1 MIGFFEHFAKTDAY
15 DRLRRRYEKRLSKE
29 RRRQIEEG
37 NTLKKPFLY
46 RLDRAL
52 EYSGIRRL
60 LPFVNAEIF
69 ILFYVLALFIIFT
82 ACAVIFKN
90 SVAGIIA
97 DVIMCVIV
105 WGVIYVISGNYYN
118 KLEDNIMTLLNLIEN
133 FSKTED
139 DIVRIF
145 RKTIPYIGEP
155 VRTILTEFCSEA
167 EACGDVNRAFDNLNA
182 KIEHRKCRELLH
194 NIRVCSRY
202 ESNYDMLVRD
212 CRASMMD
219 FLAIKA
225 ERKAIINNGRAEIV
239 ILLLSAALIVYL
251 FSNIVSGG
259 LFGLMFGSVAG
270 RVIVLYCA
278 AVFMISVLIM
288 LTYDKKG
295 GE

>member
-1 MIGFFEHFAKTDAY
+1 MKGFFEYFAKTDAY
-15 DRLRRRYEKRLSKE
+15 ERLRRRYEKRLSRE
-29 RRRQIEEG
+29 RRRQMEEG
-37 NTLKKPFLY
+37 NTSKKPFLY
-46 RLDRAL
+46 RLDRML

-69 ILFYVLALFIIFT
+69 IAFYVLALFIIF
-82 ACAVIFKN
+82 AVCMFIFK
-90 SVAGIIA
+90 SPVAGVLA
-97 DVIMCVIV
+97 DIFMCLTV
-105 WGVIYVISGNYYN
+105 WCVMYIISGNYYR

-182 KIEHRKCRELLH
+182 RIEHRKCRELLH

-259 LFGLMFGSVAG
+259 LFILMFESVAG
-270 RVIVLYCA
+270 RVIVVYCA
-278 AVFMISVLIM
+278 AVFMISVIMM
-288 LTYDKKG
+288 LTYDKRG

>member
-1 MIGFFEHFAKTDAY
+1 MRGFSEYFAKTDAY
-15 DRLRRRYEKRLSKE
+15 ERLRQRYEKRLREE

-46 RLDRAL
+46 RLDRLL
-52 EYSGIRRL
+52 EYSGIRRHV
-60 LPFVNAEIF
+60 PFINAEIF
-69 ILFYVLALFIIFT
+69 ITLYVSALAALFTFCTI
-82 ACAVIFKN
+82 IFKN
-90 SVAGIIA
+90 SIVGIIA
-97 DVIMCVIV
+97 DALLCVGIWCV
-105 WGVIYVISGNYYN
+105 LYVISGNYYN

-145 RKTIPYIGEP
+145 RKTIPYVGEP
-155 VRTILTEFCSEA
+155 VRNILTEFCGEA
-167 EACGDVNRAFDNLNA
+167 ETCGDVNRAFDNLNA
-182 KIEHRKCRELLH
+182 RIEHRKCRELMH

-219 FLAIKA
+219 FLEIKA

-239 ILLLSAALIVYL
+239 ILLLSAALIIYL

-259 LFGLMFGSVAG
+259 LAGLLFGSTAG
-270 RVIVLYCA
+270 RVIVLYCL
-278 AVFMISVLIM
+278 AVVVVSVIMM